1 MKALWLEH
9 GGQYRHHDENMM
21 FSIGIVTRTWC
32 PAQASWLEHPRL
44 CARQFAALQGAQVC
58 RLLYWTCWFR
68 YVILMERAGFLQ
80 FLWRCWNPDITGV
93 SSCKKKKYLNLT
105 KNINQNVWV
114 RVVQTTLLMLVLW
127 FACLM
132 KAKIHLYGLIRA
144 SWCVQWNICTVLE
157 DYCSFMDLHL
167 LLCTFVEV
175 GRCYP
180 HPSWLLGADLWIR
193 FPQHRV
199 LLKI

>member
-21 FSIGIVTRTWC
+21 FSIGMMTRTWC

-80 FLWRCWNPDITGV
+80 FLWRCWNPGITGV
-93 SSCKKKKYLNLT
+93 SSCKKKILEPDQKYKSKCVGWSCPNHFADVSFMIRLFDEG
-105 KNINQNVWV
+105 KNPFVWIDKS
-114 RVVQTTLLMLVLW
+114 LLMCAVEYLH
-127 FACLM
+127 C
-132 KAKIHLYGLIRA
+132 
-144 SWCVQWNICTVLE
+144 SWR
-157 DYCSFMDLHL
+157 L
-167 LLCTFVEV
+167 L
-175 GRCYP
+175 
-180 HPSWLLGADLWIR
+180 
-193 FPQHRV
+193 
-199 LLKI
+199 